1 VSTRNAIGCLR
12 IDWRPMMHVLA
23 VKAVGHLIAMGLP
36 GHTGTRREQTINRRC
51 GAKCRRMGLE
61 PQGVPVSGVVIGN
74 IETSLTA
81 MV

>member
-1 VSTRNAIGCLR
+1 
-12 IDWRPMMHVLA
+12 
-23 VKAVGHLIAMGLP
+23 MGLP

-61 PQGVPVSGVVIGN
+61 PQGVPVSDVVIGN